1 VGQVRRHAGS
11 RSVSCMVE
19 REELCK
25 ALFRYGDALMGSAV
39 KAAEAERWH
48 LMPELIA
55 NLDSALSLAARLKC
69 RPAGGSSN
77 PGQPEELCEQL
88 RRVSKRIS
96 RDLVRASRA
105 EKLGEVV
112 TLARH
117 LDVLERL
124 KWRVCR

>member
-1 VGQVRRHAGS
+1 
-11 RSVSCMVE
+11 MVE

-25 ALFRYGDALMGSAV
+25 ALLRYGDALMGSAV

-69 RPAGGSSN
+69 RGSSSN
-77 PGQPEELCEQL
+77 PGQLEELCEHL
-88 RRVSKRIS
+88 RRVSDRIS
-96 RDLVRASRA
+96 RDLVAASRA

-117 LDVLERL
+117 LDVIERL
-124 KWRVCR
+124 KYRMCR